1 MKVVRIDTEKG
12 ARYGS
17 VTDDIVNL
25 IRGHIF
31 GDFTVTDDAVPLDEN
46 KLLPPCEP
54 TNILGAA
61 QNYASFRKDG
71 GHEPAKEPV
80 LFFKPLSSIN
90 GHMGRVVLPPVS
102 ENVIH
107 EAEVGVVIGK
117 RTRFVSKENA
127 LSHVFGYTCFND
139 VSAFDLAMKDGNLT
153 RCKGFDT
160 SSCFGPC
167 IVQGLD
173 PFDIKVECYVNGEKR
188 QSGHTTEML
197 FDMPALISYISEFM
211 TLVPGDVIATGSP
224 GGTSTLH
231 PGDTVDVVVEGVG
244 TLRNFVVAE

>member
-1 MKVVRIDTEKG
+1 MKIVRIQTDKG

-17 VTDDIVNL
+17 VTDDTVRL
-25 IRGHIF
+25 ISGDVF
-31 GDFTVTDDAVPLDEN
+31 GEFTITDDVVPLDEG

-71 GHEPAKEPV
+71 GQEAAKEPI
-80 LFFKPLSSIN
+80 LFFKPLSSVN
-90 GHMGRVVLPPVS
+90 GHMGKIVLPRMS

-117 RTRFVSKENA
+117 DTRNVSKEEA

-139 VSAFDLAMKDGNLT
+139 VSAFDLVERDGNVT

-167 IVQGLD
+167 IAQGLD
-173 PFDIKVECYVNGEKR
+173 PSRIKVECYVNGERR
-188 QSGHTTEML
+188 QSGDTTEML
-197 FDMPALISYISEFM
+197 FDIPTLISYISEFM

-231 PGDTVDVVVEGVG
+231 AGDTVDVVVEGVG
-244 TLRNFVVAE
+244 TLRNLVVAA